1 MVMDRRLAW
10 AVTSALVLSACHQEK
25 PAKPAASPTPMGV
38 IVESPAATPKTACA
52 PAPTLALSH
61 DFADPRGAFGP
72 GSAPSKQLAANFA
85 AAYKKSCDGGTLAKE
100 PLMPKDVPHPG
111 TLFLTNAPD
120 ANDVAIYR
128 EADEDDQPGDMT
140 LEYYFVTA
148 DGKSHVPSQADLA
161 EAIYC
166 AVEGASEQEQD
177 ESGRCLVD

>member
-1 MVMDRRLAW
+1 MNRRLTW
-10 AVTSALVLSACHQEK
+10 ALIGALALAACHQEK
-25 PAKPAASPTPMGV
+25 PAKPAASPTPLGV
-38 IVESPAATPKTACA
+38 IVESPAATPKTACV
-52 PAPTLALSH
+52 PAPTLALSQ
-61 DFADPRGAFGP
+61 DFADPDRRFVP
-72 GSAPSKQLAANFA
+72 GSAPFKQLAANFA
-85 AAYKKSCDGGTLAKE
+85 AAYKASCDGGTLAKE

-128 EADEDDQPGDMT
+128 EADESDRPGDMT

-148 DGKSHVPSQADLA
+148 DGKTHVPSQADLS

-166 AVEGASEQEQD
+166 AVEGASRQEED